1 MSLQHEMHHNLQ
13 TPHTLLDHDLK
24 ACAEF
29 ANYGAARV
37 VETFGPRLTRDGYQE
52 TLKSFQKS

>member
-1 MSLQHEMHHNLQ
+1 
-13 TPHTLLDHDLK
+13 LK

-37 VETFGPRLTRDGYQE
+37 VETFGPRLTKDGYQE

>member
-1 MSLQHEMHHNLQ
+1 MFAGSFMFALLQ
-13 TPHTLLDHDLK
+13 DHDLK